1 MIRREAGFTLIE
13 LMVTMLITMFVLAA
27 ASQVFTALLT
37 QFKQQSKVAETGIES
52 VVGLEILRKDL
63 ESSGYGLPWSLAG
76 ATYQEAVNAPE
87 SAFNDATANPPRALA
102 SGNDTAFTLNS
113 SDYLVIKSIAVAR
126 NGVSRKWTTLSSTNS
141 RRTWDPAEDNLEAND
156 RVIVLTPG
164 LTNTISLVSSG
175 GTFFTKYDNPTNSG
189 VGGSTYAYRPPDISE
204 TRLIYGVD
212 PDDDLWM
219 PFNRADYYI
228 STAGVPQRC
237 APNTGVLVKAVLKH
251 ADGTLD
257 SELPIMDCVADMQ
270 VVYRLD
276 MDDDG
281 SIGTNSNA
289 DGSAVSSSEGANAS
303 DVQAT
308 LANAALI
315 RQRLKEVRVYILAH
329 EGQREPGYA
338 HSPTTVYVGDTS
350 IGGGHNLDISAD
362 VNYRWKVYSVV
373 EKPKNLR

>member
-1 MIRREAGFTLIE
+1 MIRREAGFTLVE
-13 LMVTMLITMFVLAA
+13 LMVTMLITIFVLVA
-27 ASQVFTALLT
+27 ASQVFTALLS
-37 QFKQQSKVAETGIES
+37 QFKQQSKIAETGIES
-52 VVGLEILRKDL
+52 AVGLEILRKDL

-76 ATYQEAVNAPE
+76 ATYQEAVNSPE
-87 SAFNDATANPPRALA
+87 STFNDATANPPRALA
-102 SGNDTAFTLNS
+102 SGNNAGFTLNN

-156 RVIVLTPG
+156 RVIVLSPG

-189 VGGSTYAYRPPDISE
+189 AGGSTYAYRPPDIAE

-212 PDDDLWM
+212 PDDDLRM

-251 ADGTLD
+251 DGTLD
-257 SELPIMDCVADMQ
+257 SELPILDCVRDMQ
-270 VVYRLD
+270 VVYRRD
-276 MDDDG
+276 TDGDGTIDNTTDDI
-281 SIGTNSNA
+281 SALNA
-289 DGSAVSSSEGANAS
+289 
-303 DVQAT
+303 QQ
-308 LANAALI
+308 I
-315 RQRLKEVRVYILAH
+315 REQVREVRVYILSH
-329 EGQREPGYA
+329 EGQKDPGYA

-350 IGGGHNLDISAD
+350 IGGGRNLDISSD